1 MTLRLALL
9 LVPALLSA
17 VIANAAPDA
26 STYEPAVVRVVAA
39 SESADGLVIGIGS
52 GFFINDRHVVTNHH
66 VIADTR
72 LPSNRSA
79 LFIVLSGSDEPLP
92 VTVIWADEGLDL
104 ALLEYAGG
112 ARAGALVL
120 AGDDPAGGMD
130 VYAVGYPGSAD
141 VVLPGAAQSTLTD
154 GILSKLPF
162 EAQWSA
168 SGSDLALVLQHTA
181 AINPGNS
188 GGPLIDACGRVF
200 GVNTS
205 GGVSEVRDS
214 AGNVVGATAAQGIFF
229 ALHVSELMLPLD
241 RLGVSYTVAEA
252 CDAGGLILPSGS
264 SASAAPH
271 PITITLLAGILLATT
286 VLLFRRPRQMVAA
299 RAGQSAAAVAG
310 AVAALSSRAATADGA
325 VRFTGGDGVPDLTL
339 DAGLLRRVPHGLS
352 MGRQPDLVD
361 RPLGVK
367 GLSRRHFR
375 VSLHRGRTFVE
386 DLNSTNGT
394 FVNGKRLTPYHG
406 RQMRAGDVVR
416 AGEGHWRFA
425 GLE

>member
-9 LVPALLSA
+9 LVPAVLTA

-26 STYEPAVVRVVAA
+26 STYETAVVRVVAA
-39 SESADGLVIGIGS
+39 SESTDGLVIGTGS
-52 GFFINDRHVVTNHH
+52 GFFINDRHIVTNQH
-66 VIADTR
+66 VIAGAR

-112 ARAGALVL
+112 VSAGALAL
-120 AGDDPAGGMD
+120 ASGDPAGGME

-141 VVLPGAAQSTLTD
+141 AVLASAAQSTLTD

-162 EAQWSA
+162 EAQWSTG
-168 SGSDLALVLQHTA
+168 GSDLTLVLQHTA

-188 GGPLIDACGRVF
+188 GGPLIDECGGVL

-205 GGVSEVRDS
+205 GGISEVRDGD
-214 AGNVVGATAAQGIFF
+214 GNVVGATAAQGIFF

-241 RLGVSYTVAEA
+241 RLGVSYAEA
-252 CDAGGLILPSGS
+252 DACAAGGLVLPGGS
-264 SASAAPH
+264 SSAAPH
-271 PITITLLAGILLATT
+271 PITISLLAGILLATT
-286 VLLFRRPRQMVAA
+286 VLLFRRPRQVVAA
-299 RAGQSAAAVAG
+299 GAGRSAAAVAG
-310 AVAALSSRAATADGA
+310 AVAAVSRRSALASGS
-325 VRFTGGDGVPDLTL
+325 VRFTGQEGAPDLTL
-339 DAGLLRRVPHGLS
+339 DTGVLRRAPHGLS
-352 MGRQPDLVD
+352 IGRQHDLVD

-394 FVNGKRLTPYHG
+394 FVNGTPLTPYHG

-416 AGEGHWRFA
+416 AGEGHWRFG

>member
-1 MTLRLALL
+1 MVGCL
-9 LVPALLSA
+9 
-17 VIANAAPDA
+17 A
-26 STYEPAVVRVVAA
+26 STRAA
-39 SESADGLVIGIGS
+39 A
-52 GFFINDRHVVTNHH
+52 
-66 VIADTR
+66 
-72 LPSNRSA
+72 
-79 LFIVLSGSDEPLP
+79 
-92 VTVIWADEGLDL
+92 
-104 ALLEYAGG
+104 
-112 ARAGALVL
+112 
-120 AGDDPAGGMD
+120 
-130 VYAVGYPGSAD
+130 
-141 VVLPGAAQSTLTD
+141 
-154 GILSKLPF
+154 
-162 EAQWSA
+162 
-168 SGSDLALVLQHTA
+168 
-181 AINPGNS
+181 
-188 GGPLIDACGRVF
+188 
-200 GVNTS
+200 
-205 GGVSEVRDS
+205 VSEVRDS

-299 RAGQSAAAVAG
+299 GAGRSAAAVAG
-310 AVAALSSRAATADGA
+310 AVAALSSRAANADGA

-339 DAGLLRRVPHGLS
+339 DAGLLRRVTHGLS

-394 FVNGKRLTPYHG
+394 FVNGARLTPYHG

>member
-1 MTLRLALL
+1 MQLLGGIFLLFVLAG
-9 LVPALLSA
+9 ATCA

-72 LPSNRSA
+72 WPSNRSA

-130 VYAVGYPGSAD
+130 LYAVGYPGSAD
-141 VVLPGAAQSTLTD
+141 VVLAGAAQSTLTD

-162 EAQWSA
+162 EAQWST

-205 GGVSEVRDS
+205 GG
-214 AGNVVGATAAQGIFF
+214 
-229 ALHVSELMLPLD
+229 
-241 RLGVSYTVAEA
+241 
-252 CDAGGLILPSGS
+252 
-264 SASAAPH
+264 
-271 PITITLLAGILLATT
+271 
-286 VLLFRRPRQMVAA
+286 
-299 RAGQSAAAVAG
+299 GQ
-310 AVAALSSRAATADGA
+310 
-325 VRFTGGDGVPDLTL
+325 
-339 DAGLLRRVPHGLS
+339 
-352 MGRQPDLVD
+352 
-361 RPLGVK
+361 
-367 GLSRRHFR
+367 
-375 VSLHRGRTFVE
+375 RG
-386 DLNSTNGT
+386 
-394 FVNGKRLTPYHG
+394 P
-406 RQMRAGDVVR
+406 
-416 AGEGHWRFA
+416 
-425 GLE
+425 